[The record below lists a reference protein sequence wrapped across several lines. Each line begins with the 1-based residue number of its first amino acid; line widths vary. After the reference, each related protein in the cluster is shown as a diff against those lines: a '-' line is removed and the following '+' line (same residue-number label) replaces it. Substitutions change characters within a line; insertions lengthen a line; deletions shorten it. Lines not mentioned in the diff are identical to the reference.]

1 MARRRHFL
9 EHVVQL
15 VGYRGSEWVGSIDL
29 EQPWEAGGLQ
39 LRRRGSVKCGNVKLG
54 GQRITWGNRFRSLR
68 ELREWY
74 TFHGAD
80 RVHLVYETCI
90 VKSSNATNAG

>member
-1 MARRRHFL
+1 MSRRHFR
-9 EHVVQL
+9 EHVVQMVAL
-15 VGYRGSEWVGSIDL
+15 KAGELLGLIDL
-29 EQPWEAGGLQ
+29 EQPWLDG
-39 LRRRGSVKCGNVKLG
+39 CGARAFKGKNFRLG
-54 GQRITWGNRFRSLR
+54 GQKITWGNRFRSLR
-68 ELREWY
+68 ELREWF